1 MKKNFLLMLIMLL
14 SAVSA
19 SAYDFV
25 QNGIYY
31 DIYSTTNKTVE
42 VTYKDSNYN
51 SYSGNVTIPSTVT
64 YNGTTYSVFRI
75 GSSAFESCSSLTS
88 VTIGNGVTE
97 IDNYAFYEC
106 TALTN
111 LIIPNSVTE
120 IGWMAFASSGLTSV
134 TIGSGVTKIYWGA
147 FNCNLTSVTCLSYY
161 PPVIDDAWG
170 DYGSVWPAFID
181 ETLTDG
187 TLYVPSGSV
196 NAYRNAHGWCD
207 FANIV
212 GINYSFE
219 VDGIYYRI
227 IDAINNTV
235 SVTNRDDS
243 YNSYSGNVTIP
254 SSVTYNGT
262 TYSVTTI
269 GSYAFYL
276 CDGLTSVTIPTS
288 VTTISYSA
296 FRDCTSLTSVTIPS
310 TVTSIYS
317 STFAGCSR
325 LTNVS
330 IPNTVTSIGNY
341 AFQECTSLTSMR
353 IPNSVTTLGER
364 VFEGCNGLKNVTIGS
379 GVTSIG
385 YEAFKGCTALKS
397 VTSLATTPPT
407 IQSNTFLSS
416 TYSNAALVVPS
427 ASINAYQTANYWKNF
442 TTVKSTAQ
450 YLTDALNVTGSTF
463 SFTSQGDYPWLGQS
477 DGTYTY
483 AQSSNMGVHSSTSV
497 LTATVNVGSTS
508 TLSFDFKA
516 WGEGSSSLYDKCT
529 FAVDGTEKFSYGS
542 RQNDWESYNI
552 NLAIGTHTLT
562 WTYSKD
568 SSVHPKGDYFA
579 IRNVKLTA
587 VVPEPY
593 ACYTSSNTTLTF
605 YYDNLRNTRTGT
617 IYDLNTGSNQPGWC
631 SDGTCVS
638 VTKVVFDRA
647 FANARPT
654 TTSLWFA
661 MMANLT
667 SITGMSYL
675 NTEDVT
681 SMLSMFHSCG
691 KLTSL
696 DLSNFSTAKVISMA
710 YMFHNCSGLTSVDV
724 SGFNTSK
731 VINMG
736 YMFNACSNLTTI
748 YAGDGWTTDAVTTSG
763 NMFNKCTKLVGGKG
777 TTFDANHVDKAY
789 AHIDGGP
796 SNPGYFTG
804 LSQAGDVNGDGSVT
818 IADVTSL
825 IDILLN
831 GGTAPAGADVNG
843 DGSVTIADVT
853 ALIDMLL
860 GS

>member
-97 IDNYAFYEC
+97 IDTYAFYEC

-296 FRDCTSLTSVTIPS
+296 FSLCTSLTSVTIPS

-330 IPNTVTSIGNY
+330 IPNTVTNIGNY

-416 TYSNAALVVPS
+416 TYSNAALVIPS
-427 ASINAYQTANYWKNF
+427 ASINAYQTANYWQNF

-497 LTATVNVGSTS
+497 LTATVNVGPTS

-542 RQNDWESYNI
+542 RQNDWESYSV
-552 NLAIGTHTLT
+552 NLATGTHTLT

-617 IYDLNTGSNQPGWC
+617 IYDLNEGNNLPGWTT
-631 SDGTCVS
+631 DGTYAS

-654 TTSLWFA
+654 STGAWFYN
-661 MMANLT
+661 MTNLQ
-667 SITGMSYL
+667 SITGLSYL
-675 NTEDVT
+675 NTSQVT
-681 SMLSMFHSCG
+681 YMGAMFYNNNLESI
-691 KLTSL
+691 
-696 DLSNFSTAKVISMA
+696 DLSNFNTSNVTNME
-710 YMFHNCSGLTSVDV
+710 YMFSACRGLTSLNL
-724 SGFNTSK
+724 SSFNTGN
-731 VINMG
+731 VTNMRL
-736 YMFNACSNLTTI
+736 MFNNSTNLRTI
-748 YAGDGWTTDAVTTSG
+748 YAGDGWTTNAVTSSN
-763 NMFNKCTKLVGGKG
+763 NMFYNCTNLVGGKG
-777 TTFDANHVDKAY
+777 TTYSSNHTDKAY

-804 LSQAGDVNGDGSVT
+804 SSQAGDVNGDGSVT